1 MAATAGEVA
10 ELKELFASPARS
22 PGSPARESALPLT
35 RIAKFGVADENRR
48 LAEQGR
54 MEKEARLRQ
63 REQEAAER
71 LAKAHASK
79 AAAQLTNERARQH
92 KDLTREM
99 NQSLVRAIRETEAE
113 WQEERQMAFSNFR
126 NEARA
131 RVLIANALDAR
142 LDAQE
147 AAVDAEERRLAT
159 AGRIELMRQVEEV
172 RQTNLLEKRE
182 KAADVRETTTK
193 AVAEAQ
199 DAAAIAKK
207 LAAEAKRTDSKTWA
221 RQKETNKEEQ
231 KLRAA
236 IGKNTV
242 RAREPQPAL
251 SRHVSPHP
259 AVSRR
264 TIFMLYPVL
273 AERPRA
279 QTQSLPSPR
288 PPISHRTDDFPSS
301 PSAIGSPLTQS
312 LLAAVAAA
320 AAAAASRGCAR
331 RRMRRVTASRSRK
344 SR

>member
-1 MAATAGEVA
+1 
-10 ELKELFASPARS
+10 
-22 PGSPARESALPLT
+22 
-35 RIAKFGVADENRR
+35 
-48 LAEQGR
+48 

-231 KLRAA
+231 KSAA
-236 IGKNTV
+236 IGGNTV
-242 RAREPQPAL
+242 RAREPAAL

-264 TIFMLYPVL
+264 TIFMLYPCR
-273 AERPRA
+273 ERREPR
-279 QTQSLPSPR
+279 LNPFLPR
-288 PPISHRTDDFPSS
+288 PPISHRTDDFPLV
-301 PSAIGSPLTQS
+301 PLCDRFAVDPI

-320 AAAAASRGCAR
+320 AAAAASRLRSQADAAR
-331 RRMRRVTASRSRK
+331 HGVKKSQEQMTNERKAFVMRDKKGA
-344 SR
+344 